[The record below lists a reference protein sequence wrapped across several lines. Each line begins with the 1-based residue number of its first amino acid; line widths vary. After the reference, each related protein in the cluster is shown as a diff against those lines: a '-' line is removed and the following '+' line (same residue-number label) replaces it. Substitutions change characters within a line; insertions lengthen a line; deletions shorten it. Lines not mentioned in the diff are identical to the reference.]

1 MRVLDVDD
9 AVERRVREERDTGPF
24 DGDVAFLRTVGQD
37 EPDAVSFGHD
47 PDARARV
54 EPPRRAVGLREET
67 PPPARSRRSPF
78 ECTDGSR
85 GPYRSGPPRQSTTI
99 RDVRFRLTGQWELGS
114 FRNYHERRGRKPP
127 PAGARGTRR
136 LDAGPRG
143 AGARSELLDA
153 DVRQPQQGSR
163 VQAPARVDGVTTHL
177 KLPLAGPGG
186 EPVDLWR
193 TMNSHGFAELAPTR
207 LDEEARTLEL
217 TLRIRR
223 GKPRRV
229 RIREGSPRRAAVEIL
244 GPPAGYYVQDDV
256 VAGVRHVLRLDH
268 DLSGF
273 YAKAHGD
280 PDLAWASTGAG
291 RMLQGP
297 SVFEDVVK
305 TVCTTNCTWGAT
317 VRMVERARRSTSA
330 TRRSAGG
337 IRSRTP
343 SRRPDR
349 MAEAPESFYR
359 DVARAGYRGAYLRS
373 LARSV
378 ANGDL
383 DLEALASAAPDELPD
398 AELEQRLLALP
409 GVGPYAAAHIMMT
422 IGRNSLT
429 DPRFMD
435 PSQVRTADGKEDR
448 DRRADPPAVRAVRRP
463 RRPRVLVVRDP
474 RLGRPEEVVRAFL
487 AGHTARDLRVTR
499 PA

>member
-1 MRVLDVDD
+1 
-9 AVERRVREERDTGPF
+9 
-24 DGDVAFLRTVGQD
+24 
-37 EPDAVSFGHD
+37 
-47 PDARARV
+47 
-54 EPPRRAVGLREET
+54 
-67 PPPARSRRSPF
+67 
-78 ECTDGSR
+78 
-85 GPYRSGPPRQSTTI
+85 
-99 RDVRFRLTGQWELGS
+99 
-114 FRNYHERRGRKPP
+114 
-127 PAGARGTRR
+127 
-136 LDAGPRG
+136 
-143 AGARSELLDA
+143 LLDA

-207 LDEEARTLEL
+207 LDEEARTLDL

-244 GPPAGYYVQDDV
+244 GPPAGVYVQDDV

-317 VRMVERARRSTSA
+317 VRMVEALVAHLGDPTI
-330 TRRSAGG
+330 GG
-337 IRSRTP
+337 GDPLSNAFPT
-343 SRRPDR
+343 PDR

-359 DVARAGYRGAYLRS
+359 DVARAGYRGAYLRA

-378 ANGDL
+378 ASGDL

-422 IGRNSLT
+422 IGRNSRLILDSWTRPKYARLMGRKTVT
-429 DPRFMD
+429 DAQIRRRFARYGD
-435 PSQVRTADGKEDR
+435 HAG
-448 DRRADPPAVRAVRRP
+448 
-463 RRPRVLVVRDP
+463 L
-474 RLGRPEEVVRAFL
+474 AFWL
-487 AGHTARDLRVTR
+487 FVTR
-499 PA
+499 DWVA